1 MKLPMILVLGSVLAL
16 PALAQTRND
25 VEITRADIQADRK
38 AIVADNLSLT
48 DEQGAAFWPVYQEYR
63 NEMAKIGDRAV
74 KLVTDYAKG
83 YDSLTDAQATALMT
97 EHLAIQKD
105 VVRVKEKY
113 RARFEKAVPAK
124 LVLRFYQIENRL
136 DTIMQVEVLSAIPL
150 AK

>member
-83 YDSLTDAQATALMT
+83 YDTLNDAQASALTT
-97 EHLAIQKD
+97 EYLSIQKD
-105 VVRVKEKY
+105 IIKVKEKY
-113 RARFEKAVPAK
+113 RPRFEKAVPAK

>member
-83 YDSLTDAQATALMT
+83 YDTLTDAQATALMT